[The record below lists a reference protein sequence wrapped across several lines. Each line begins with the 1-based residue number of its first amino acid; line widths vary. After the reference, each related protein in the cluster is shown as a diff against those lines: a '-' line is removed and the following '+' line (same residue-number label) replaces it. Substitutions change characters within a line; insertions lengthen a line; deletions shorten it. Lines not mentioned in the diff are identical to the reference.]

1 MRYRVVLTENAKW
14 NLQSYYQRAAE
25 AASKTAADWLDRF
38 EEALQTLG
46 QHPERCQLAM
56 ENSAVEE
63 EIRQFQFGKRRGCY
77 RVLFTIAGDEVQIL
91 HIRRAAMDVASRD
104 DLYG

>member
-1 MRYRVVLTENAKW
+1 MRYRVVLTENAKL
-14 NLQSYYQRAAE
+14 NLRSYYLRAAE
-25 AASKTAADWLDRF
+25 AAPKTAADWLDRF

-77 RVLFTIAGDEVQIL
+77 RVLFTIAGDEVRIL
-91 HIRRAAMDVASRD
+91 HIRRAAMDVASSD